1 MADAAP
7 ADLPQGPTAAEI
19 EAARKLF
26 AGPCDFFWGAAAQ
39 ESLPPISN
47 LPEIAFAGRSNV
59 GKSSLVNAL
68 TGRRTLARVSQAP
81 GRTRQLN
88 FFNLADTLV
97 LVDLPGY
104 GFARVSKKMKDDWQ
118 GFAIDYLRGR
128 PTLQRV
134 YLLIDARHGVKDSDH
149 ETMKNLDSAAVSYR
163 ILLTKTDQLRG
174 AEIPEAIAEAEA
186 ATRKHGAAHPEVM
199 ATSSESGFG
208 IPELRV
214 EVLKAAKG

>member
-7 ADLPQGPTAAEI
+7 EGPTAAEI

-39 ESLPPISN
+39 ESLPPIST

-88 FFNLADTLV
+88 FFNLANTLV

-163 ILLTKTDQLRG
+163 ILLTKADQLRA

-199 ATSSESGFG
+199 ATSSETGFG

-214 EVLKAAKG
+214 EVSKAAKG

>member
-7 ADLPQGPTAAEI
+7 EGPTAAEI

-88 FFNLADTLV
+88 FCNLANTLV

-163 ILLTKTDQLRG
+163 ILLTKADQLRA

-199 ATSSESGFG
+199 ATSSETGFG

-214 EVLKAAKG
+214 EVSKAAKG